1 MTKYK
6 LTKPCFFNNSLY
18 AAGDVV
24 DFGSTPAPKGSI
36 EVPSLVEKAKAAA
49 TAPKK
54 EVNVAEEDAVLKGTA
69 K

>member
-6 LTKPCFFNNSLY
+6 LTKNCYFGNRLY
-18 AAGDVV
+18 RPGEVV

-36 EVPSLVEKAKAAA
+36 EVTGLVEKAKAAA